1 MTDYTPG
8 TSIRILT
15 LADEAEQDVE
25 NRIVALPPPQRR
37 AVRMILARRL
47 VTAERQA

>member
-1 MTDYTPG
+1 MSDDAPDTG
-8 TSIRILT
+8 LRILALT
-15 LADEAEQDVE
+15 DKAEQDIE
-25 NRIVALPPPQRR
+25 NRIGALSPPQRR